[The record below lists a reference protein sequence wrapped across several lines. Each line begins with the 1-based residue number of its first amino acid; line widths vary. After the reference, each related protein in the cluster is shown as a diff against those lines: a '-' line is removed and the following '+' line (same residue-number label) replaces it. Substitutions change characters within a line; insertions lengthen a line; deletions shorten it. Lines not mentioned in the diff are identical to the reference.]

1 MKNALLCICFLVL
14 TLPILAQ
21 TTSLAASMETQ
32 KTAASMTPSVNTEE
46 EAIKKVVTG
55 ATDAYVKRDFKT
67 WADSYVDAATT
78 STIITPNGDP
88 GSMRATSDFQ
98 KISKGM
104 KSWMEASPQSEMQV
118 TSCDGWICRI
128 NGNMAWISYD
138 EYNVM
143 VKTGAK
149 IKSRELRVMEKI
161 DSQWKISSQCSVW
174 DFKNAE
180 MPTPN
185 LEEETIKKIISEE
198 GIAFSQGNVDAFM
211 DTYHAVPYLLWTVT
225 NGMEPGDVL
234 TFRGPEELKT
244 FAQSLPWFK
253 SFDPKNVQ
261 KHPTD
266 TSLRDNWN
274 IQFKNNI
281 AIANFDEHWIN
292 DKEKQ
297 KLNLTGIKIL
307 EKINGQW
314 KIIMTSALA
323 DFKDATPPI
332 RSKY

>member
-32 KTAASMTPSVNTEE
+32 KTAASMTPSVNPEE
-46 EAIKKVVTG
+46 EAIKKVIIDEM
-55 ATDAYVKRDFKT
+55 DAYITSNVEA
-67 WADSYVDAATT
+67 WANAQMQTPYHSTLHKFTNVSSSIGWDKKYADAKKNFG
-78 STIITPNGDP
+78 TPNDIAYKKSYSKVNRTDWNIQIRGNVAWARWKDTWDMTN
-88 GSMRATSDFQ
+88 GSVLPMYNLKILEKQNNQWRISHAGVYPAPEETFNRA
-98 KISKGM
+98 K
-104 KSWMEASPQSEMQV
+104 
-118 TSCDGWICRI
+118 
-128 NGNMAWISYD
+128 
-138 EYNVM
+138 
-143 VKTGAK
+143 
-149 IKSRELRVMEKI
+149 
-161 DSQWKISSQCSVW
+161 
-174 DFKNAE
+174 
-180 MPTPN
+180 
-185 LEEETIKKIISEE
+185 EEETIKKIISEE